1 LNDYSIGA
9 IEALS
14 WARAIMRKCTCQDEY
29 RRAGMQV
36 EEMIMR
42 LASGSAVS
50 FRDKAELIK
59 EL

>member
-1 LNDYSIGA
+1 MNDYSIGA

-14 WARAIMRKCTCQDEY
+14 WARAVMRRCGSVEEI
-29 RRAGMQV
+29 RAARGQV

>member
-1 LNDYSIGA
+1 MNDYSVGA

-14 WARAIMRKCTCQDEY
+14 WTRAIMRKCGSVEEI
-29 RRAGMQV
+29 RIVRVQV
-36 EEMIMR
+36 DEMIMR

-50 FRDKAELIK
+50 FRDKAELIR

>member
-1 LNDYSIGA
+1 MNDYSIGA

-14 WARAIMRKCTCQDEY
+14 WARAIMKKCKCHEEY
-29 RRAGMQV
+29 QKASIQV
-36 EEMIMR
+36 DEMIMR

-50 FRDKAELIK
+50 FRDKADLIK

>member
-1 LNDYSIGA
+1 MNDYSIGA

-14 WARAIMRKCTCQDEY
+14 WAKAIIKKCSTLEEIRAA
-29 RRAGMQV
+29 RAQV

>member
-1 LNDYSIGA
+1 MNDYSIGA

-14 WARAIMRKCTCQDEY
+14 WARAIVKKRGPGATTEI
-29 RRAGMQV
+29 

-50 FRDKAELIK
+50 FRDRAELIK

>member
-1 LNDYSIGA
+1 MNDYSIGA

-14 WARAIMRKCTCQDEY
+14 WARAIMKKCSSEADYARIRED
-29 RRAGMQV
+29 V

-42 LASGSAVS
+42 LASGTAVS

>member
-1 LNDYSIGA
+1 MNDYSIGA

-14 WARAIMRKCTCQDEY
+14 WARAILRKCCTLEEI
-29 RRAGMQV
+29 RAVRAQV